1 MTRKHDLSTWE
12 IRHSLKTRQSTI
24 FTKSPLWAVEVVKS
38 VWMVRYSF
46 LTTIKKNQL
55 SFIRFTLFA
64 ILMPLSIIYS
74 DPSMQ
79 RRRNGIYA
87 AYAGR
92 VLRENIY
99 AWILR
104 QMFLQRKW
112 WNCKCFTD
120 QWCTGISRLWNATGN
135 IILINLITLGYT

>member
-1 MTRKHDLSTWE
+1 MGNPAFFENAPEYDFYEKSAMGSRSSQECLDGTLF
-12 IRHSLKTRQSTI
+12 I
-24 FTKSPLWAVEVVKS
+24 FNNN
-38 VWMVRYSF
+38 
-46 LTTIKKNQL
+46 KKKQL

-135 IILINLITLGYT
+135 IILTNLITLGYT